1 MELPGE
7 AMKTR
12 LYNKKG
18 FSLIEVV
25 IALAIA
31 SFAMAETY
39 ALISR
44 GMYLQRQSISLT
56 NAVFLAK
63 IKLAQIDATP
73 KLETTSSK
81 GEIPGYVGYKYEV
94 DIKEEELDL
103 LKLSENPKNTKPP
116 TDILGQDSNS
126 KMGDLLKKRGQSQNS
141 KTGGLIKVF
150 KIRVAIFYPIGS
162 GEEIYEAVTFKSS
175 TF

>member
-1 MELPGE
+1 M
-7 AMKTR
+7 MKNP
-12 LYNKKG
+12 LYKKTG

-44 GMYLQRQSISLT
+44 GMFLQRQSISLT

-73 KLETTSSK
+73 KLETTSSR

-103 LKLSENPKNTKPP
+103 LKLAENPKNTKPP

-126 KMGDLLKKRGQSQNS
+126 RMSEILKKRGQSQNS
-141 KTGGLIKVF
+141 KTGGLIKIF
-150 KIRVAIFYPIGS
+150 KIRVAIIYPLGT
-162 GEEIYEAVTFKSS
+162 GEETYEAVTFKSS